1 MDENCLFCK
10 IVTGKAPAE
19 KLGETEDLIVIPD
32 ISAQA
37 PVHLL
42 FVSKNHGEEL
52 ANVEMA
58 KLCRMFSQVQ
68 QEIQDRNLTDS
79 SYRIAINGAKA
90 TLVHKHLHI
99 HLLGQVSPQ
108 RPV

>member
-1 MDENCLFCK
+1 MDDNCIFCK
-10 IVTGKAPAE
+10 VVAGKAPAE
-19 KLGETEDLIVIPD
+19 KLGETDDLLIIPD

-42 FVSKNHGEEL
+42 FVSKSHGEEL
-52 ANVEMA
+52 ATVDTA
-58 KLCRMFSQVQ
+58 KLGRMITRLQ
-68 QEIQDRNLTDS
+68 QEIRDRGLTNS

-90 TLVHKHLHI
+90 TLVHNHLHI

-108 RPV
+108 RPM